1 MLNAITYDADVNPI
15 FWIISNLLVAYV
27 AVVMAAFVAFYG
39 LGFKWWIRPAGV
51 SIFVFTAS
59 LLAVILLSVIGLFIN
74 PRSGVPWYVYPPD
87 VFIWRPAL
95 RFLIYLTVAIAATN
109 LLWTAF
115 QRWRHTDPLTLDI
128 DPRTR
133 PRDRL
138 TRKRRTS

>member
-1 MLNAITYDADVNPI
+1 MLNAITYDADVNPVL
-15 FWIISNLLVAYV
+15 WILSNLLTFYV
-27 AVVMAAFVAFYG
+27 AIVMIVFVAFYG
-39 LGFKWWIRPAGV
+39 LAFKWWIRPAGV

-59 LLAVILLSVIGLFIN
+59 LMGVIALVVIGTFVN
-74 PRSGVPWYVYPPD
+74 PRQPWYVYPPD

-95 RFLIYLTVAIAATN
+95 RFLIYVTVAIAATN

-138 TRKRRTS
+138 TRKRRTP